1 MNTKDLKARKHKLE
15 VDIRTAIVNLL
26 DAFQDETGISTESI
40 YVELVETRHIGDR
53 ESRYLVSDVNLKLVI

>member
-1 MNTKDLKARKHKLE
+1 MNTKDLKARKYKLE
-15 VDIRTAIVNLL
+15 VDIRTAIVNLI